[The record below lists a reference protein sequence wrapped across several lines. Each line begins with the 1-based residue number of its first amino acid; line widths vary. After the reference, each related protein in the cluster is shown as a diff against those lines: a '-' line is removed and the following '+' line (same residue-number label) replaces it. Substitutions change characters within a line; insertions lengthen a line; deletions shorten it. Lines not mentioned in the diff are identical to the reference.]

1 MNERWYYKLLGG
13 VLNGIAR
20 LPFGALYVLSDVI
33 FFLLYH
39 VVHYRR
45 RVALNNII
53 ASFPEKS
60 EAECWHICRQFFR
73 NFADYFVE
81 TIKLAHVSD
90 EEIKERMEIVGIEH
104 VDRLFAQG
112 RSIAMYFGHCGN
124 WEWGTSITLWSRFKP
139 SEKIVYAQVYRPLTN
154 EWFNRYFLKL
164 RSRFGSVSYEK
175 KLVFRDLLV
184 LRRDKKQ
191 CIVGFMS
198 DQKPSGGDVTHI
210 VKFLNHPTAIITG
223 TETIV
228 RRLDMAALYWD
239 VEKPSRGHYRF
250 TVRPLTEHVAELPE
264 HALTDMYARL
274 LEQTINRSPSIWLWT
289 HKRWKIAV
297 DYPEG
302 FVDTLHQQP
311 QEASTEHQ
319 S

>member
-1 MNERWYYKLLGG
+1 MKHMWAYNILGALFDG
-13 VLNGIAR
+13 MAR
-20 LPFGALYVLSDVI
+20 LPFRVLYCISDVI
-33 FFLLYH
+33 FVLLYH

-45 RVALNNII
+45 KVALDNIR

-60 EAECWHICRQFFR
+60 DKECRDICREFFR

-90 EEIKERMEIVGIEH
+90 EQIKKRFEIVGIEH
-104 VDRLFAQG
+104 VDRLFAEG

-154 EWFNRYFLKL
+154 HWFNEYFLKL

-175 KLVFRDLLV
+175 KLVFRDLLM
-184 LRRDKKQ
+184 LRRAGKQ
-191 CIVGFMS
+191 AIVGFMS
-198 DQKPSGGDVTHI
+198 DQKPSAGDVTHV
-210 VKFLNHPTAIITG
+210 VKFLNHPTAMITG

-228 RRLDMAALYWD
+228 RRLGMAALYWD
-239 VEKPSRGHYRF
+239 VEKPSRGHYRM
-250 TVRPLTEHVAELPE
+250 TVRPITDDATHLPDF
-264 HALTDMYARL
+264 AVTDAYARM
-274 LEQTINRSPSIWLWT
+274 LEDTIRRSPSIWLWT
-289 HKRWKIAV
+289 HKRWKYAV

-302 FVDTLHQQP
+302 FVDTLHD
-311 QEASTEHQ
+311 SCNW
-319 S
+319 